1 MTLIGNKETVFPELY
16 GLVMAGG
23 DSRRMGENKAFIVYH
38 KKPQVYEAV
47 SLLNTICGNVFISC
61 RKEHGNLFNSK
72 IQCIHDLNSAKG
84 PMAGILAA
92 FKQFPDKA
100 WLVLPCDLPFIDL
113 ELVQYLLEKRVP
125 GRPVT
130 LFSSEGGRIEPL
142 VSIWEPKSYE
152 ILQKSAA
159 SGEYGI
165 TKCLSNCDIEIVKY
179 PNPEKLK
186 NVNTRQEYLS
196 IPRP

>member
-1 MTLIGNKETVFPELY
+1 MTLSGNKETVYPELY

-23 DSRRMGENKAFIVYH
+23 ESRRMGENKAFIVYH
-38 KKPQVYEAV
+38 KKPQVYEAIT
-47 SLLNTICGNVFISC
+47 LLNKICRNVFISC
-61 RKEHGNLFNSK
+61 RKEHGNLFNSNIK
-72 IQCIHDLNSAKG
+72 RIYDLDCAKG

-159 SGEYGI
+159 SEEYGI
-165 TKCLSNCDIEIVKY
+165 TKCLNNCDIEIVKS
-179 PNPEKLK
+179 PNPEKLI
-186 NVNTRQEYLS
+186 NVNTRQEYLT